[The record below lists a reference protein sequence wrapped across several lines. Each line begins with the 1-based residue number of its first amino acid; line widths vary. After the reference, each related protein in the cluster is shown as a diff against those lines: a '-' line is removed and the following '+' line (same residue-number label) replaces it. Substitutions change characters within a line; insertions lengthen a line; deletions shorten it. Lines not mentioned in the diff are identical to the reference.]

1 MNSSFNENILKQ
13 QQETTA
19 QINAL
24 LAKSAEALACGPDCQ
39 KIKTKQEL
47 EQKYLNSQTNMITA
61 PIQMEEARKNYY
73 VFSKGEAA
81 YNTILEDDLKKK
93 ADIIGKEITANFL
106 EEVKKAITLNVYYN
120 TDLINSKN
128 TTELYSDYTRKNKYF
143 EKIIKNMYGDI
154 LTQDRKTYY
163 ETQEYESLEFWYKM
177 FLSIYYILVIIF
189 LLGLIFSHNQLKI
202 SQKIGIFL
210 LLVIYPF
217 IVNYIFSFIL
227 GVLNKIKNFVVPVS
241 FSYTN

>member
-1 MNSSFNENILKQ
+1 MNNLFNKNILKK

-47 EQKYLNSQTNMITA
+47 EEKYLNSQTNMITA
-61 PIQMEEARKNYY
+61 PIQLEEARKKYY
-73 VFSKGEAA
+73 TFSKGEAA
-81 YNTILEDDLKKK
+81 YNTMLEEDLTKK
-93 ADIIGKEITANFL
+93 ADMIGKEITKNFL

-128 TTELYSDYTRKNKYF
+128 TTELYGDYTRKNKNF
-143 EKIIKNMYGDI
+143 EKVIKNMYGDI

-163 ETQEYESLEFWYKM
+163 ETQEYEVLESWYKIFM
-177 FLSIYYILVIIF
+177 SIYYILVVIF
-189 LLGLIFSHNQLKI
+189 LLGLVFLDNPFKT
-202 SQKIGIFL
+202 SQKIGIL
-210 LLVIYPF
+210 IVLVIYPF
-217 IVNYIFSFIL
+217 VISYIFSFII
-227 GVLNKIKNFVVPVS
+227 GI
-241 FSYTN
+241 

>member
-128 TTELYSDYTRKNKYF
+128 TTELYSDYTRKNKY
-143 EKIIKNMYGDI
+143 Y
-154 LTQDRKTYY
+154 
-163 ETQEYESLEFWYKM
+163 S
-177 FLSIYYILVIIF
+177 
-189 LLGLIFSHNQLKI
+189 
-202 SQKIGIFL
+202 
-210 LLVIYPF
+210 
-217 IVNYIFSFIL
+217 
-227 GVLNKIKNFVVPVS
+227 
-241 FSYTN
+241 